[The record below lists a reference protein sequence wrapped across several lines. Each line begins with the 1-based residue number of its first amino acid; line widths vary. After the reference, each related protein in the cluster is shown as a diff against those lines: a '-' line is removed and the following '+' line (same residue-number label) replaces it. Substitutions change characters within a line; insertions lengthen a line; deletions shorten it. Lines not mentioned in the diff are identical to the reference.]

1 MLAKL
6 ILAVTMAA
14 SAFLGGGGTLD
25 REEAAAFD
33 GYYLYVDALG
43 QPSLW
48 QETNGHLGL
57 QTSPKTLPGSLLK
70 VEVPPDDRV
79 LL

>member
-6 ILAVTMAA
+6 ILAMTMAA

-33 GYYLYVDALG
+33 GYYLYVDVLG

-48 QETNGHLGL
+48 QETNGHAGL
-57 QTSPKTLPGSLLK
+57 QTSSKTVERSLLR
-70 VEVPPDDRV
+70 VEVPSDDRV